1 MCAASLPSMS
11 RSSVVPLGTCAKLP
25 VVRCRITPLLPTAQ
39 TSFGPEP
46 QTRRSE
52 VVTGLGSAVEVSAGP
67 VDALP
72 ATPTPQMSF
81 GAAPHTSYMK
91 SIPFGVAVAVQRVP
105 S

>member
-1 MCAASLPSMS
+1 MRRVAAVDVEDNGRPARDLHEVAG
-11 RSSVVPLGTCAKLP
+11 R
-25 VVRCRITPLLPTAQ
+25 RCRITPLLPTAQ

-46 QTRRSE
+46 QTRRSD
-52 VVTGLGSAVEVSAGP
+52 VVTGLGSAVQVWP
-67 VDALP
+67 FQWRILP
-72 ATPTPQMSF
+72 ATPMPQMSF